1 MADNNEKIMTLNLGG
16 KKGVNID
23 KSKYDTVKNSIIT
36 ILGSKGQVTLSELG
50 ALVESDLANKF
61 DGRVGWYLMAVKLD
75 LEARGAIIRIPK
87 KVPQTLTLK

>member
-1 MADNNEKIMTLNLGG
+1 MADKNEKIMTLNLGD

-23 KSKYDTVKNSIIT
+23 KSKYDTVKNSIIS

-61 DGRVGWYLMAVKLD
+61 DGRVSWYLMAVKLD
-75 LEARGAIIRIPK
+75 LEARGTIVRVPK
-87 KVPQTLTLK
+87 IVPQTLTLK